1 MGKAPGDDVSNEL
14 QSVEKEVD
22 ELRERTQQLIV
33 ELERRIQERI
43 TGARE
48 TVERVKHAVDVKAQL
63 REHPRVAAGV
73 SAATLVAIGVGTW
86 YLVHQMRER
95 RRFVPRVTR
104 KARALG
110 AIISDPERHLQKKE
124 PIGRRILGAVLAT
137 AATVIVRAVAQRLV
151 KPMIVDRRR
160 LEGATIPSA

>member
-1 MGKAPGDDVSNEL
+1 
-14 QSVEKEVD
+14 
-22 ELRERTQQLIV
+22 
-33 ELERRIQERI
+33 
-43 TGARE
+43 
-48 TVERVKHAVDVKAQL
+48 
-63 REHPRVAAGV
+63 
-73 SAATLVAIGVGTW
+73 
-86 YLVHQMRER
+86 VHQMRER